1 MRIFILPSA
10 SGLKKSKIPLNN
22 IVCVHD
28 ETSNNHIWYTELN
41 SDFVDEIFNFFFFK
55 LIIPHFVALKGSKKE
70 PKIILSASPPSKQVP
85 VQSQQQK
92 Q

>member
-41 SDFVDEIFNFFFFK
+41 SDFVDEIFNFFFF
-55 LIIPHFVALKGSKKE
+55 LIDYTTFCGSKR
-70 PKIILSASPPSKQVP
+70 V
-85 VQSQQQK
+85 
-92 Q
+92 

>member
-41 SDFVDEIFNFFFFK
+41 SDFVDEIFNFFFLK